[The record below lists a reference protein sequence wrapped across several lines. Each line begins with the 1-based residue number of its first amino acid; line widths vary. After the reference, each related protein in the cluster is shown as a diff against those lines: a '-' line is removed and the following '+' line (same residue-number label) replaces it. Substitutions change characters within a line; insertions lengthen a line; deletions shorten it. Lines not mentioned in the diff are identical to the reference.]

1 MSSFLPPSSSSL
13 SSSDAAKKM
22 AKALLKIGGADVD
35 SRDWDGWTALMK
47 VAYLAPLSGGE
58 KIADAMNFIEVLAA
72 SAADGTLRAPIDVS
86 FDATRTVDDDDDDD
100 EEDEDREHRSI
111 AEGKTPRELA
121 REACSVLLIDESTG
135 RLRSDSGDEQE
146 MCRNID
152 DVLKFF
158 EILGPANSIKKM
170 GDEQQQQKEEDP
182 DGGEEEREK
191 TEVEKAAEEKIVACF
206 EANMKGE
213 AMEGC
218 DDDAIA
224 VLTKVAMS
232 VSNL

>member
-1 MSSFLPPSSSSL
+1 MTIANVDVIVDRHYLRLAKHAWWMWML
-13 SSSDAAKKM
+13 SK
-22 AKALLKIGGADVD
+22 
-35 SRDWDGWTALMK
+35 RRH
-47 VAYLAPLSGGE
+47 
-58 KIADAMNFIEVLAA
+58 EVW
-72 SAADGTLRAPIDVS
+72 SWGQSET
-86 FDATRTVDDDDDDD
+86 
-100 EEDEDREHRSI
+100 
-111 AEGKTPRELA
+111 
-121 REACSVLLIDESTG
+121 

-170 GDEQQQQKEEDP
+170 GDEQQQQKDDDP